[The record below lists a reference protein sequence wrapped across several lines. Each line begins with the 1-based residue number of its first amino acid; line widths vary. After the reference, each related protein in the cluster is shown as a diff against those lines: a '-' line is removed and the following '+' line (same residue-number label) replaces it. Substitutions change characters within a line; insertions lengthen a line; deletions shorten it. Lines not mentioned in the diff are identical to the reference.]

1 MTPSSPPS
9 ASRRAERQQT
19 ARRQA
24 QRQRLRRRLLRIGS
38 GVGALIVAGVVVWLI
53 VGTPGLAGR
62 AQAPAGVQTF
72 SGLARTHTT
81 DPVSY
86 PQTPPVGGP
95 HAQVW
100 QNCGYYAAPIAN
112 EHGVHSLEHGAVWIT
127 YQPNLPSDQVATLRQ
142 IANSQ
147 TYVLVSPYPN
157 LPAPVVASAWGKQL
171 RLDSANDSRLSQ
183 FVSAFRQ
190 GPQTPERGAS
200 CTGGTS
206 VTQ

>member
-1 MTPSSPPS
+1 MTPTSPSS
-9 ASRRAERQQT
+9 AERRAQRQQN

-24 QRQRLRRRLLRIGS
+24 QQQRLRRRLLRIGS
-38 GVGALIVAGVVVWLI
+38 GAGALIVVGVVAWLI
-53 VGTPGLAGR
+53 VGKPGLASR
-62 AQAPAGVQTF
+62 TQAPAGVQIF
-72 SGLARTHTT
+72 SGLARTHTN

-86 PQTPPVGGP
+86 PETPPVGGP
-95 HAQVW
+95 HAPVW
-100 QNCGYYAAPIAN
+100 QNCGYYSAPIAN

-127 YQPNLPSDQVATLRQ
+127 YQPNLPNDQVATLRQ
-142 IANSQ
+142 LADSQ

-157 LPAPVVASAWGKQL
+157 LPTPVVASAWGRQL
-171 RLDSANDSRLSQ
+171 RLDSVTDPRLVQ

-190 GPQTPERGAS
+190 GPQTPERGAA